1 MQRGYKRSLSCGRK
15 SRLTLCS
22 WFWFICLGNQVVAAL
37 HSSFIY
43 IVSFSSAR
51 IRFSKWCAVPPYP
64 FHLWPTIVR
73 SRSGFMEYRIE
84 ASAALSAPA
93 NRGNRSHVQLS
104 SLSGLDVSPVCI
116 TQVPATYWLHV
127 YCVCAC
133 IYTIMYCDLCMHIS
147 IEPYITLHIYFC
159 MLHIIY
165 KYILIIYNYI

>member
-1 MQRGYKRSLSCGRK
+1 MREEITVDSLLVILIYLPWQSSC
-15 SRLTLCS
+15 CS
-22 WFWFICLGNQVVAAL
+22 SPLFIY
-37 HSSFIY
+37 IY

-165 KYILIIYNYI
+165 IYIYKYILILYNYM